1 MSTRQKPPSA
11 SDGTLLA
18 GAGAG
23 FIATALLHPLDL
35 IKTRLQVQDAASAA
49 SSRRLPV
56 YRGLL
61 DAARSIVS
69 LEGWLGLY
77 QGMGPN
83 IFGNMTSWGLY
94 MHFYARCKDLLA
106 PHAEGSALYLG
117 AATAAGTVVTL
128 LVHPIFTV
136 KTRLQLQ
143 LRDAAA
149 EASVAA
155 AGGASGQALPGQALP
170 GKLVP
175 VAMRNN
181 YRGSFDA
188 VARMVR
194 EEGVLSLY
202 RGIGPSLL
210 LVSHSSIQFVSYE
223 NLKLLLVRRQGSR
236 QHDGGGGSG
245 GGSGTG
251 GGGSG
256 GGTNQLGSHELL
268 AAGTC
273 SKVIATLGTYP
284 YQVVRSCMQ
293 QSPVVGY
300 DRVQVEGT
308 AATVARIWR
317 GEGARGFY
325 RGILPHILRS
335 TPQSSITLLAYE
347 YIMRLSRTVSAS
359 K

>member
-1 MSTRQKPPSA
+1 MSR

-35 IKTRLQVQDAASAA
+35 IKTRLQVQDAARGA
-49 SSRRLPV
+49 SGGRRLPV
-56 YRGLL
+56 YRGLF
-61 DAARSIVS
+61 DAACSIVS

-83 IFGNMTSWGLY
+83 IFGNMASWGLY
-94 MHFYARCKDLLA
+94 MHFYARCKDALA
-106 PHAEGSALYLG
+106 PQLEGSALYLG

-143 LRDAAA
+143 FRDAAA
-149 EASVAA
+149 EAATATA
-155 AGGASGQALPGQALP
+155 AGARGQALPGTLMPA
-170 GKLVP
+170 
-175 VAMRNN
+175 AMRNN
-181 YRGSFDA
+181 YRGSFDT

-194 EEGVLSLY
+194 EEGALSLY

-210 LVSHSSIQFVSYE
+210 LVSHSALQFVSYE
-223 NLKLLLVRRQGSR
+223 NFKLLLARRQRSR
-236 QHDGGGGSG
+236 RQDEGGGTGTGTGSG
-245 GGSGTG
+245 GDGT
-251 GGGSG
+251 
-256 GGTNQLGSHELL
+256 TQLGSHELL

-308 AATVARIWR
+308 LATAARMWR
-317 GEGARGFY
+317 SEGARGFY

-347 YIMRLSRTVSAS
+347 YILRLSRTISAS
-359 K
+359 N